1 MARPLR
7 IEYPG
12 AFYHIIQRGIEK
24 RDIFVSDKD
33 KEKFISYF
41 ELAHKTYTV
50 NFHSYILMNNHYHL
64 ILETPAGNLSKV
76 MHYLNTSYAVYFN
89 SKYKR
94 AGPVYQG
101 RFKAILVEQDEY
113 LHYLSRYIHL
123 NPVRAGIVKSPEEY
137 KWSSYRYFMPG
148 QKQSG
153 WLNIDFI
160 LSIFNENMGKAK
172 KQYKQ
177 FMVDCMGKE
186 KEVVNENI
194 KAGIILGGKDFF
206 ENIKAKFV
214 DKEDYEIPILRKFKN
229 EEEVSLG
236 YIREVV
242 EKSVKDNEK
251 TQRKIAIYLSR
262 RYTQESLKEIAQYYG
277 GIKYTGVSQIVRR
290 MEKERKESKRLDSLI
305 ERIEAHMEACNVKT

>member
-1 MARPLR
+1 MSRSLR

-12 AFYHIIQRGIEK
+12 AFYHIMQRGIEK

-33 KEKFISYF
+33 KEKFLSYF

-64 ILETPAGNLSKV
+64 ILETPLGNLSKV

-94 AGPVYQG
+94 VGPVYQG

-123 NPVRAGIVKSPEEY
+123 NSIRAGMVKSPEEY
-137 KWSSYRYFMPG
+137 RWSSYRYFMLA
-148 QKQSG
+148 QKQSE
-153 WLNIDFI
+153 WLKIDFI
-160 LSIFNENMGKAK
+160 LSIFNEDVRKAK
-172 KQYKQ
+172 KQYEQ
-177 FMVDCMGKE
+177 FVLEGIGREE
-186 KEVVNENI
+186 KVVNENI
-194 KAGIILGGKDFF
+194 KAGIILGGNIFF
-206 ENIKAKFV
+206 ENIKARFI

-229 EEEVSLG
+229 DKEVSLG

-242 EKSVKDNEK
+242 KKNVKDNEK
-251 TQRKIAIYLSR
+251 MQKKIAIYLSR
-262 RYTQESLKEIAQYYG
+262 RYTQEPLKGIAQYYG

-290 MEKERKESKRLDSLI
+290 MEKERKKNKRLNSLL
-305 ERIEAHMEACNVKT
+305 ERIEANVNLRNV